1 MIPRVSSR
9 FAALMALLLVGCICT
24 PAPAQSV
31 LTKDY
36 SVTVV
41 DTATNSQSFVVR
53 GPLLGVWIDAPANAT
68 GTVSVATR
76 GSTVFS
82 AASVA
87 ADVTYYPVVQNV
99 NSTGTLVSAQ
109 FVPVPLAGSTT
120 VQVIGG
126 SAGTNTW
133 PVKLL
138 FAP

>member
-1 MIPRVSSR
+1 MIRKSLMIVV
-9 FAALMALLLVGCICT
+9 AIALVALACA
-24 PAPAQSV
+24 PAMAQSV

-41 DTATNSQSFVVR
+41 GTATNSQSFVVR

-76 GSTVFS
+76 GATVFS
-82 AASVA
+82 AAGVA
-87 ADVTYYPVVQNV
+87 ADVTYHPVVQCV
-99 NSTGTLVSAQ
+99 NSTGTLVSAE
-109 FVPVPLAGSTT
+109 FTPIPLAGSTT

-126 SAGTNTW
+126 SAGTNVW

-138 FAP
+138 FSP